1 MTKFTFFSRVAAV
14 LLTAMMTTPLWAWT
28 SEDRNIDLG
37 THYVGEEVEVS
48 IEGWSEKIFS
58 SSATSQDETVA
69 NVYSTFVPEQ
79 YGSTMGSIC
88 CLAEG
93 STVIHV
99 TESDYTNEKDINY
112 HFSITVNGNR
122 YVAPCYS
129 DPDCYYN
136 CTYAANPA
144 ASLDTVVEAATHID
158 KYLRTL
164 CYMDLMAMNY
174 DPDNFYRQY
183 SKVPDVSVTSS
194 NPSVAQVDGDYIY
207 FKEAGEATIT
217 VSCAA
222 GSDYGTNYMA
232 QSYTYKVTVEAEKQ
246 DLNMSTNVYSSSC
259 TGEMGVTSQFLVYV
273 TDNELSS
280 IPNLSLN
287 YTSSNTAVATIANA
301 KWNESFLYYEF
312 YIVPGSEYGDAVITI
327 SYAGDDT
334 YKPASTSFTYKL
346 VDSTPA
352 VEKKD
357 IRLSHFEDTEFHT
370 LASDFYSKRD
380 MHGLYEGYLGG
391 YAYIRAVDA
400 ETGERINR
408 AIQCRVV
415 SSNESVARIGSN
427 EPSFINVVLANG
439 YGDATITAYF
449 DGDDNFNAAE
459 NSISFTIHVTE
470 TRFTYVADFR
480 DENGNI
486 LTSINM
492 REGDWMVSPT
502 LYIHREG
509 SSGRLHDVEQLWK
522 TDKQRVAWLMKDG
535 EVTEKLYAVAVGD
548 DNIVVTYDLYEDGNE
563 TTVKLPVH
571 ITSLIEPVSATS
583 STDITEDIVFNGS
596 EVDTYDGSVIN
607 IGTALTE
614 DEVCEALSKKAIGSA
629 EWAASYP
636 GMMAFNLP
644 AGDGTLKV
652 RIKIQSGYR
661 LGWTGRLQ
669 DLIQNVSTASGGDDY
684 VIYELQYSTPEVVGI
699 VLFIF
704 EETTPSGAPTRR
716 IVQATQEATPKAS
729 ISNITVEPHFAI
741 APNADPDNTG
751 YYYSS
756 FYHDQKYALPN
767 DGTEAYAAIINGDG
781 DLVLTKIAENSDV
794 LPVNTGLILKST
806 TGSFDLIPSDG
817 ASVAFDPSANQLL
830 GVNEATDAPSNT
842 YVLSGRSTDG
852 TVQGVGFYQFTG
864 TLAAHKAYI
873 TYNGSSAP
881 KRMRFV
887 FNNEQT
893 ATGVDAVDGQK
904 SKAECTKFIEDGQLY
919 IISNGVRY
927 DAQGMIIR

>member
-1 MTKFTFFSRVAAV
+1 MKKFPFFSRVAAV
-14 LLTAMMTTPLWAWT
+14 LLMAMMTIPLYAWT
-28 SEDRNIDLG
+28 TEERNIDLG
-37 THYVGEEVEVS
+37 THYVGEEFEVD

-58 SSATSQDETVA
+58 NSPTSQNEDVA
-69 NVYSTFVPEQ
+69 GVYSTYIPEQ

-88 CLAEG
+88 CLSEG
-93 STVIHV
+93 STVITV
-99 TESDYTNEKDINY
+99 TESDYPNEKDIQYN
-112 HFSITVNGNR
+112 FSVTVDGNR
-122 YVAPCYS
+122 FVAPCYS
-129 DPDCYYN
+129 DPDCYWN
-136 CTYAANPA
+136 CTYVANSAAT
-144 ASLDTVVEAATHID
+144 LDTTVEANSHMD
-158 KYLRTL
+158 KNVRTL
-164 CYMDLMAMNY
+164 CYVNQMNKNY
-174 DPDNFYRQY
+174 DRFVRTF
-183 SKVPDVSVTSS
+183 SKVPNVTVTSS
-194 NPSVAQVDGDYIY
+194 NSNVAEVDNDYIY
-207 FKEAGEATIT
+207 FKEAGTAIIT
-217 VSCAA
+217 VSCEA
-222 GSDYGTNYMA
+222 GSDDGTNYMA

-246 DLNMSTNVYSSSC
+246 DLNMSSNVNGSY
-259 TGEMGVTSQFLVYV
+259 TGEMGIPTQFLVYV
-273 TDNELSS
+273 MDNELSS

-301 KWNESFLYYEF
+301 KWNESFQWYEF
-312 YIVPGSEYGDAVITI
+312 DIVPGSEYGDAVITI

-334 YKPASTSFTYKL
+334 YKSASTSFTYRL

-352 VEKKD
+352 IVKKD

-400 ETGERINR
+400 ETGEHINR

-415 SSNESVARIGSN
+415 SSNESVARILSN

-535 EVTEKLYAVAVGD
+535 EVTQKLYAVAVGD
-548 DNIVVTYDLYEDGNE
+548 DNIVVTYDLYADGNE

-596 EVDTYDGSVIN
+596 EVDTYDGGVIN

-644 AGDGTLKV
+644 AGDGSLKV
-652 RIKIQSGYR
+652 RIKIQAGYK

-669 DLIQNVSTASGGDDY
+669 DLIQDVSTSYGGEDY

-704 EETTPSGAPTRR
+704 EESPSGAPTRR
-716 IVQATQEATPKAS
+716 IAQAMQETTPKAS
-729 ISNITVEPHFAI
+729 ISNITVEPHYAVE
-741 APNADPDNTG
+741 PKADPDNTG
-751 YYYSS
+751 YYYST

-767 DGTEAYAAIINGDG
+767 DGTEAYAAIVNGDG
-781 DLVLTKIAENSDV
+781 DLVMTKIAENSDV
-794 LPVNTGLILKST
+794 LPVNTGLILRST

-817 ASVAFDPSANQLL
+817 TSVTFDPSTNQLL
-830 GVNEATDAPSNT
+830 GVNEATAAPSNC

-852 TVQGVGFYQFTG
+852 AVQGVGFYQFSG
-864 TLAAHKAYI
+864 TIPAHKAYI
-873 TYNGSSAP
+873 TYSGSLAP

-887 FNNEQT
+887 FDNENT
-893 ATGVDAVDGQK
+893 ATGVDNTDAQKMATKLIKDGH
-904 SKAECTKFIEDGQLY
+904 LY
-919 IISNGVRY
+919 IIKNDAY
-927 DAQGMIIR
+927 YNAQGQIVK

>member
-1 MTKFTFFSRVAAV
+1 MKRFYIFSRLAAV
-14 LLTAMMTTPLWAWT
+14 LLMAMMTIPLYAWT
-28 SEDRNIDLG
+28 TEERNIDLG
-37 THYVGEEVEVS
+37 THYVGEEFEVD

-58 SSATSQDETVA
+58 YSPTSQNESVA
-69 NVYSTFVPEQ
+69 GVYSTYVPEQ

-88 CLAEG
+88 CLSEG
-93 STVIHV
+93 STVITV
-99 TESDYTNEKDINY
+99 TESDFPNEKDIQYN
-112 HFSITVNGNR
+112 FAITVNGNR
-122 YVAPCYS
+122 FVAPCYS

-136 CTYAANPA
+136 CTYVANSAAT
-144 ASLDTVVEAATHID
+144 SDTTVEAGSHMDKHI
-158 KYLRTL
+158 RSL
-164 CYMDLMAMNY
+164 CYVDLMAMNY

-194 NPSVAQVDGDYIY
+194 NTDVAEVDDYYIY
-207 FKEAGEATIT
+207 FKEAGTAIIT
-217 VSCAA
+217 VSCEA

-246 DLNMSTNVYSSSC
+246 DLNMSTNVNGSY
-259 TGEMGVTSQFLVYV
+259 TGEMGITTQFLVYV
-273 TDNELSS
+273 MDNELSS

-301 KWNESFLYYEF
+301 TWNESFQYYEF
-312 YIVPGSEYGDAVITI
+312 DIVPGSEYGDAVITI

-357 IRLSHFEDTEFHT
+357 IRLSHFEDIEFHT

-669 DLIQNVSTASGGDDY
+669 DLIQDVSTASGGDDY

-704 EETTPSGAPTRR
+704 EETQSGAPTRR
-716 IVQATQEATPKAS
+716 IVQATQETTPKAS

-741 APNADPDNTG
+741 EPKADPDNTG
-751 YYYSS
+751 YYYST
-756 FYHDQKYALPN
+756 FYHDQKYALPG

-781 DLVLTKIAENSDV
+781 DLVMTKVAENSDV
-794 LPVNTGLILKST
+794 LPVNTGLILRST

-817 ASVAFDPSANQLL
+817 TSVTFDPSTNQLL
-830 GVNEATDAPSNT
+830 GVNEATSAPSNC